1 MNRFSLLCAA
11 LCVLLF
17 AAATRAEEKTPNQEA
32 IVKANNLFTLS
43 LYAKL
48 RSEKGN
54 LFFSP
59 YSIADALAM
68 TAAGARGETLAEM
81 NKTLHLPE
89 DQARTNAGFRELIKT
104 INGNGKER
112 KFQLSTANALWGQKG
127 FNFLP
132 SFEKTA
138 VDDYHAALREVDFAE
153 ETEKSRLAI
162 NQWVEEQTK
171 NKIKDLIPARAVD
184 ETTRLVLT
192 NAIYFKA
199 AWADEFREDDTKK
212 EDFKLPGDKKIAD
225 VPFMHKT
232 HDLNYFEGVDFQGLE
247 IPYEYHQLQMVVLL
261 PKKTAGLEACEKELT
276 AENLAKWESYS
287 KVHHVDLAL
296 PKFKFT
302 ASFKLKPV
310 LMEMGMKQA
319 FTAQADFSGIS
330 KSEGLMI
337 DNVLHKAFVDVHE
350 KGTEAAAA
358 TAVVVNRS
366 APPPRP
372 KATFR
377 ADHPFIFFIRETQTG
392 TILFM
397 GRVTD
402 PLPK

>member
-1 MNRFSLLCAA
+1 M
-11 LCVLLF
+11 LLF

-68 TAAGARGETLAEM
+68 TAAGARGETLMEM
-81 NKTLHLPE
+81 TKTLHLPE
-89 DQARTNAGFRELIKT
+89 DQTHTNAGFRELIKT

-138 VDDYHAALREVDFAE
+138 VDDYHAALKEVDFIK
-153 ETEKSRLAI
+153 ETDKARLAI

-171 NKIKDLIPARAVD
+171 NKIKDLIPAGAVD

-199 AWADEFREDDTKK
+199 AWAHEFREADTKK

-232 HDLNYFEGVDFQGLE
+232 RDLNYFEGGDFQGLE
-247 IPYEYHQLQMVVLL
+247 IPYEDHQLQMVVLL
-261 PKKTAGLEACEKELT
+261 PKETAGLEECEKELT
-276 AENLAKWESYS
+276 AENLAKLEATR
-287 KVHHVDLAL
+287 KVHQVDLAL

-310 LMEMGMKQA
+310 LTEMGMKQA

-330 KSEGLMI
+330 KSKGLMI
-337 DNVLHKAFVDVHE
+337 DDVLHKAFVDVHE

-358 TAVVVNRS
+358 TAVVVKPS
-366 APPPRP
+366 EPPPRP

-377 ADHPFIFFIRETQTG
+377 ADHPFIFLIRETQTG

>member
-1 MNRFSLLCAA
+1 MNRLSPLCAA
-11 LCVLLF
+11 LCMLLF

-138 VDDYHAALREVDFAE
+138 VDDYHAALKEVDFIK
-153 ETEKSRLAI
+153 ETDKARLAI

-171 NKIKDLIPARAVD
+171 NKIKDLIPARGRRDHAAGAD
-184 ETTRLVLT
+184 QRDLFQSRLG
-192 NAIYFKA
+192 
-199 AWADEFREDDTKK
+199 
-212 EDFKLPGDKKIAD
+212 P
-225 VPFMHKT
+225 
-232 HDLNYFEGVDFQGLE
+232 
-247 IPYEYHQLQMVVLL
+247 
-261 PKKTAGLEACEKELT
+261 
-276 AENLAKWESYS
+276 
-287 KVHHVDLAL
+287 
-296 PKFKFT
+296 
-302 ASFKLKPV
+302 
-310 LMEMGMKQA
+310 
-319 FTAQADFSGIS
+319 
-330 KSEGLMI
+330 
-337 DNVLHKAFVDVHE
+337 
-350 KGTEAAAA
+350 
-358 TAVVVNRS
+358 
-366 APPPRP
+366 
-372 KATFR
+372 
-377 ADHPFIFFIRETQTG
+377 
-392 TILFM
+392 
-397 GRVTD
+397 
-402 PLPK
+402 